1 MITIVTRWKLS
12 CRWRQQE
19 LCEQI
24 NNNQPS
30 EKQHTETLK
39 MKEILSYFS

>member
-1 MITIVTRWKLS
+1 MITIVTQWKLS
-12 CRWRQQE
+12 CRWKQQE

-24 NNNQPS
+24 NNNHT
-30 EKQHTETLK
+30 HTETLK